1 MIYNKEINK
10 AIKLAY
16 EKHQGQFDKNGLPY
30 VFHPWH
36 LAEQMIDE
44 DSIIV
49 ALLHDIL
56 EDTDTSVTDLVA
68 MGFKKEVIDT
78 LVILN
83 RHEDTDYFEYIKM
96 IAQNELAKKVKLADL
111 YHNADLTRLDNVSEK
126 DLIRSKKYQESI
138 DYLNTH

>member
-83 RHEDTDYFEYIKM
+83 HHEDTDYFEYIKM